1 MTHVCYADANY
12 LRFTHEATD
21 LFSPSQYYDYIIVG
35 GGTAGCP
42 LAATLSES
50 YSVLLL
56 ERGRSSDTSVLY
68 ESNIFRTLATGNDSD
83 SPAQNFVSED
93 GVQYTRARILG
104 GGSMINFGFYSRA
117 DDYFYNNAGIEWDM
131 GAVEIAYEWVENNI
145 VTRPARLNRWQTSLF
160 NALLEAGVVP
170 NNGFTFDHVR
180 GTKVGGSTFD
190 DYEIRHGAV
199 ELLNNANPDN
209 LDVLVHAT
217 VDRIIFSTSNPL
229 AAVGVVYHDSNGA
242 YHEVYVRT
250 NGEVILSAG
259 ALGSPQLLLLSGL
272 GPTSYLSSMNIPVV
286 LDHPFVGQ
294 FMADPPRTGVNI
306 VIPYASTDV
315 GIRVV
320 GITES
325 GPYVESPSIPPN
337 STPMSFLP
345 FMGSV
350 PPLNTSVE
358 IISGKVSRPL
368 STGWLHLKSASNVTV
383 SPSVRFNYYNRTED
397 IHQCSNAVEVIRKM
411 LATPALNEY
420 KFNDPDGGQ
429 SFRFIGPSL
438 PQNPSDYETIASFC
452 RKSLATFWHM
462 HGGCLPTKVVDSGL
476 KVIGVDSLRVVDAS
490 TFFNSPGTNPQA
502 TTMMLG
508 RYIGM
513 KILEERAA
521 Y

>member
-1 MTHVCYADANY
+1 MPLRLRSNNY
-12 LRFTHEATD
+12 
-21 LFSPSQYYDYIIVG
+21 
-35 GGTAGCP
+35 
-42 LAATLSES
+42 
-50 YSVLLL
+50 
-56 ERGRSSDTSVLY
+56 SS
-68 ESNIFRTLATGNDSD
+68 
-83 SPAQNFVSED
+83 
-93 GVQYTRARILG
+93 
-104 GGSMINFGFYSRA
+104 
-117 DDYFYNNAGIEWDM
+117 
-131 GAVEIAYEWVENNI
+131 
-145 VTRPARLNRWQTSLF
+145 
-160 NALLEAGVVP
+160 
-170 NNGFTFDHVR
+170 
-180 GTKVGGSTFD
+180 
-190 DYEIRHGAV
+190 
-199 ELLNNANPDN
+199 
-209 LDVLVHAT
+209 
-217 VDRIIFSTSNPL
+217 
-229 AAVGVVYHDSNGA
+229 AVGVVYHDSNGA
-242 YHEVYVRT
+242 YHEVYVKA
-250 NGEVILSAG
+250 NGEVILCAG

-286 LDHPFVGQ
+286 LDHPFIGQ

-306 VIPYASTDV
+306 VNPYASTDV
-315 GIRVV
+315 GLGVV
-320 GITES
+320 GITDS
-325 GPYVESPSIPPN
+325 GPYIESPSIPPN
-337 STPMSFLP
+337 STPISFLP

-383 SPSVRFNYYNRTED
+383 SPAVRFNYYNRTED

-411 LATPALNEY
+411 LASPALNEY

-429 SFRFIGPSL
+429 SFRFIGPAL
-438 PQNPSDYETIASFC
+438 PQNPSDFETITSFC
-452 RKSLATFWHM
+452 HKSLATFWHM